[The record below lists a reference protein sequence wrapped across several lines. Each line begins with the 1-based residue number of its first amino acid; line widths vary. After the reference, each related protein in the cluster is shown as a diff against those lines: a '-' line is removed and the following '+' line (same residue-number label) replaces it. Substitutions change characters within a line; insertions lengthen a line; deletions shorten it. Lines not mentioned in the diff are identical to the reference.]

1 MTGSERVVFFR
12 GSDPN
17 PTTYPQSLCDKGLW
31 KNSRGTM
38 KKCILVLC
46 STIASLSFAALAN
59 AQTPIASCTTVETL
73 PSKNFIYKNAAP
85 LRAGGPGTTLVGFR
99 KQPTLI
105 MNKSYTR
112 GATKIYDSQDNL
124 LATCPW
130 AEAHGHAG
138 GRFRCTNSTIA
149 MKRRAI
155 KNTGSPTVYFVVNPR
170 TKLCA
175 EVPDSGKCYGSVK
188 GLCTTN
194 LK

>member
-1 MTGSERVVFFR
+1 
-12 GSDPN
+12 
-17 PTTYPQSLCDKGLW
+17 
-31 KNSRGTM
+31 M
-38 KKCILVLC
+38 KKFTLVLC
-46 STIASLSFAALAN
+46 SAIVSMSFAMVAN
-59 AQTPIASCTTVETL
+59 AQTTIASCTTVETL

-85 LRAGGPGTTLVGFR
+85 LRTGGVGTPLVGFR

-155 KNTGSPTVYFVVNPR
+155 KNPGSPTVFFMVNPR

-188 GLCTTN
+188 GLCNTN

>member
-1 MTGSERVVFFR
+1 
-12 GSDPN
+12 
-17 PTTYPQSLCDKGLW
+17 
-31 KNSRGTM
+31 M
-38 KKCILVLC
+38 KKHTLALY
-46 STIASLSFAALAN
+46 SLIASVAFAVVAN
-59 AQTPIASCTTVETL
+59 AQTPIASCTTVEKL
-73 PSKNFIYKNAAP
+73 PSKDFIYKNAAP
-85 LRAGGPGTTLVGFR
+85 LRSGGPGTPLVGFR

-112 GATKIYDSQDNL
+112 GSTKIYDSQDNL

-138 GRFRCTNSTIA
+138 GRFRCINSTIA

-155 KNTGSPTVYFVVNPR
+155 KNTGSPTVYFLVNPR
-170 TKLCA
+170 KKLCA

-188 GLCTTN
+188 GLCNTN